1 MEKNVTVKIDRFAVR
16 LTRPRIET
24 KVVKCGSSR
33 CDFLTYPD
41 SYFPKFSP
49 PLDLCMAR
57 SWKMLCDMIWTKEA
71 VRDGYACTVASM
83 VSSGPNERA
92 KLQLWIYH
100 HLNVDD

>member
-1 MEKNVTVKIDRFAVR
+1 MLGASREPPASSRASASCRREDVTHADSPERKDVKNMEKNVTVKIDCFAVR

-24 KVVKCGSSR
+24 EVVKCGSSR

-57 SWKMLCDMIWTKEA
+57 S
-71 VRDGYACTVASM
+71 
-83 VSSGPNERA
+83 
-92 KLQLWIYH
+92 
-100 HLNVDD
+100 